1 MLHMTDLAARITEI
15 ERLGLPL
22 DEILRRADVHRTT
35 WNRWKAGR
43 GWPQM
48 RKWSQVEEAVKALHP
63 TDARAA

>member
-22 DEILRRADVHRTT
+22 DEILRRAGVHRTT
-35 WNRWKAGR
+35 WNRWKGGR

-48 RKWSQVEEAVKALHP
+48 RKWAQIEEAVAALQP
-63 TDARAA
+63 RAA